1 MRLTRCIKF
10 SCSQNNPGTIQ
21 IYCSHTT
28 LLSEIM
34 PRILQ
39 IEVAHAT
46 EIVEDATLQA
56 MRNHQNYDQIVHEA
70 TLIYPCKTY
79 AHF

>member
-1 MRLTRCIKF
+1 
-10 SCSQNNPGTIQ
+10 
-21 IYCSHTT
+21 
-28 LLSEIM
+28 M
-34 PRILQ
+34 PTVRILQ
-39 IEVAHAT
+39 IEMTYAT
-46 EIVEDATLQA
+46 ETVGAATLQA